1 MTVNQISIFL
11 ENKYGKLSEILALL
25 AEEKIRIIA
34 ATVADT
40 SEYGILRIIVS
51 DPQKAYK
58 ILKGNNVS
66 ANLTDV
72 LAIVTNSCAGSFA
85 QTLSC
90 FTKAGVSIEYM
101 YCFSANEKSILILRT
116 NNREAAREVIRR
128 HKTYDQLRLGETAD
142 TDSQNKRGYEGI
154 PLWRTG
160 HRHGRP
166 SLVSYL
172 LKTFRDKRGD
182 FRQLPVGF
190 DKAHI
195 HHPIEPK

>member
-90 FTKAGVSIEYM
+90 F
-101 YCFSANEKSILILRT
+101 SANEKSILILRT

-128 HKTYDQLRLGETAD
+128 
-142 TDSQNKRGYEGI
+142 QNLEYICESDLIK
-154 PLWRTG
+154 L
-160 HRHGRP
+160 
-166 SLVSYL
+166 
-172 LKTFRDKRGD
+172 
-182 FRQLPVGF
+182 
-190 DKAHI
+190 
-195 HHPIEPK
+195 

>member
-72 LAIVTNSCAGSFA
+72 LAIVTNSCAGS
-85 QTLSC
+85 LP
-90 FTKAGVSIEYM
+90 
-101 YCFSANEKSILILRT
+101 
-116 NNREAAREVIRR
+116 
-128 HKTYDQLRLGETAD
+128 RLC
-142 TDSQNKRGYEGI
+142 
-154 PLWRTG
+154 
-160 HRHGRP
+160 
-166 SLVSYL
+166 LVSR
-172 LKTFRDKRGD
+172 K
-182 FRQLPVGF
+182 PVSVSNICIASQPMRNQF
-190 DKAHI
+190 
-195 HHPIEPK
+195 

>member
-25 AEEKIRIIA
+25 AEENIRIIA
-34 ATVADT
+34 ADT

-58 ILKGNNVS
+58 ILKSNNVS

-85 QTLSC
+85 QALTH
-90 FTKAGVSIEYM
+90 FTKAGLSIEYM
-101 YCFSANEKSILILRT
+101 YCFSLNDKSILILRT

-128 HKTYDQLRLGETAD
+128 
-142 TDSQNKRGYEGI
+142 QNLECICESDLMK
-154 PLWRTG
+154 L
-160 HRHGRP
+160 
-166 SLVSYL
+166 
-172 LKTFRDKRGD
+172 
-182 FRQLPVGF
+182 
-190 DKAHI
+190 
-195 HHPIEPK
+195 

>member
-1 MTVNQISIFL
+1 M
-11 ENKYGKLSEILALL
+11 L

-40 SEYGILRIIVS
+40 SEYGILSIIVS
-51 DPQKAYK
+51 DTQKAYK

-128 HKTYDQLRLGETAD
+128 HNLEYICESDLIKL
-142 TDSQNKRGYEGI
+142 
-154 PLWRTG
+154 
-160 HRHGRP
+160 
-166 SLVSYL
+166 
-172 LKTFRDKRGD
+172 
-182 FRQLPVGF
+182 
-190 DKAHI
+190 
-195 HHPIEPK
+195 